1 MRTWNIIMRKALV
14 VTNQR
19 LDVVAV
25 DSERCGGVATTV
37 PTVVFQGITYGGNVA
52 QMLRTGMVD
61 DLRRVTSI
69 HKLAKSF

>member
-25 DSERCGGVATTV
+25 DSERCRGVATTV

-52 QMLRTGMVD
+52 QTL
-61 DLRRVTSI
+61 
-69 HKLAKSF
+69 